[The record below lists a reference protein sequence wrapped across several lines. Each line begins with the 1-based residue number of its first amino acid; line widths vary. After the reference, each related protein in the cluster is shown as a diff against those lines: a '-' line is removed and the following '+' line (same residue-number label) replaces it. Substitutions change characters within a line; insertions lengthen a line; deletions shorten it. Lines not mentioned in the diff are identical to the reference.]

1 MAFISMIMV
10 ALAIKV
16 APRLI
21 SVLKVELFKM
31 LGNIK

>member
-1 MAFISMIMV
+1 MAYISMIMV

-21 SVLKVELFKM
+21 SVLKVKLFKM
-31 LGNIK
+31 FGNK